1 MTKKRLKCIQLVI
14 DDLDQEIDRV
24 VEIGQRIRQY
34 EKEEE
39 EQYNNNSEVWQNSEK
54 GETAEEAIDLMKSAL
69 DKIISA
75 LEDLESI

>member
-14 DDLDQEIDRV
+14 ADLDKEIDRI

>member
-14 DDLDQEIDRV
+14 DDLDQEIDRI

-39 EQYNNNSEVWQNSEK
+39 EQYNKNSEAWQNSEK

-69 DKIISA
+69 DKIINA

>member
-14 DDLDQEIDRV
+14 DDLDKEIDRV

>member
-14 DDLDQEIDRV
+14 DELDQEIDRV

>member
-14 DDLDQEIDRV
+14 ADLDKEIDRI

-69 DKIISA
+69 DKIINA